1 MSSCVMNSKVDY
13 CCVWPNLFTTKW
25 CCSRAQISVA
35 LVGLF
40 CTGGGRGLQGC
51 VMQAPK
57 GMRLQLYV

>member
-51 VMQAPK
+51 V
-57 GMRLQLYV
+57 V